1 MVTKNNSANLNFSL
15 LGAAGYIAPRHL
27 EAIKAVG
34 GELIAAAD
42 PSDSVGILDRYFPHA
57 QFFVSF
63 ERFEHFVNKQ
73 RETEKPI
80 DFISICSPNYLH
92 DTHCRFALQNA
103 AHAICEKPLVLL
115 PSNLERLRR
124 SEAASSKRIF
134 CILQLRHHPKI
145 IDLKN
150 RVAANPEKRFRVN
163 LTYITS
169 RGPWYDISWKGDSN
183 KSGGI
188 LFNIGIHFFDML
200 LYIFGPESSSQL
212 LHSSQTSASGKLV
225 CEQADIRWNL
235 STDSAHLPEN
245 SKKSTFREITID
257 GETLEFSDGFTDLHT
272 QSYQAILDGK
282 GFGLDDVAPSL
293 ALVTNLK
300 QS

>member
-150 RVAANPEKRFRVN
+150 RVAANPEKRFRV
-163 LTYITS
+163 TS
-169 RGPWYDISWKGDSN
+169 LISP
-183 KSGGI
+183 
-188 LFNIGIHFFDML
+188 
-200 LYIFGPESSSQL
+200 PEDL
-212 LHSSQTSASGKLV
+212 GMIYLGKATV
-225 CEQADIRWNL
+225 TN
-235 STDSAHLPEN
+235 PE
-245 SKKSTFREITID
+245 EYYLI
-257 GETLEFSDGFTDLHT
+257 LEFISLICCYTYLGQKVLLNF
-272 QSYQAILDGK
+272 YIL
-282 GFGLDDVAPSL
+282 LRPPPQE
-293 ALVTNLK
+293 N
-300 QS
+300 